1 MQNNQKSVTP
11 SDVPDGYTI
20 GIGPNGQHYIVP
32 QFMVTALD
40 NAFESYRV
48 KSDLKVANFQG
59 EGLPIANRM
68 QDLIGEAKINTPPNP
83 TKDLNNR
90 ERLTL
95 HADIVALQEKLG
107 ISYKDAA
114 HRLYIAEL
122 EKLKVHDLASKAFEN
137 LEKRIDSY
145 IVSLED
151 KNM

>member
-1 MQNNQKSVTP
+1 
-11 SDVPDGYTI
+11 
-20 GIGPNGQHYIVP
+20 
-32 QFMVTALD
+32 
-40 NAFESYRV
+40 
-48 KSDLKVANFQG
+48 
-59 EGLPIANRM
+59 
-68 QDLIGEAKINTPPNP
+68 
-83 TKDLNNR
+83 
-90 ERLTL
+90 
-95 HADIVALQEKLG
+95 VALQEKLG

>member
-59 EGLPIANRM
+59 EVSSSIA
-68 QDLIGEAKINTPPNP
+68 
-83 TKDLNNR
+83 
-90 ERLTL
+90 
-95 HADIVALQEKLG
+95 
-107 ISYKDAA
+107 Y
-114 HRLYIAEL
+114 LYIWETL
-122 EKLKVHDLASKAFEN
+122 LAIQSQFGCGLVA
-137 LEKRIDSY
+137 DSDVVWFGPVLIWIGITRESGPY
-145 IVSLED
+145 LFGCGLANSGLY
-151 KNM
+151 